1 MSVRTLE
8 QELRYTWLSVSK
20 MYNEEASKYGGSMA
34 VGFALLSLNPK
45 ENTPST
51 SLGPKMG
58 MESTSLS
65 RTLRFMEDENLIQRI
80 PNPEDGRGVLI
91 KLTERG
97 MEFRNYARELVM
109 KFNKTITNEV
119 GEDSV
124 QNFYK
129 VVDRINKL
137 IKNKEIFK

>member
-1 MSVRTLE
+1 MSKRTIE
-8 QELRYTWLSVSK
+8 QEIRYTWQSVSK
-20 MYNEEASKYGGSMA
+20 MYNEEAEKFGGSMT

-65 RTLRFMEDENLIQRI
+65 RTLRFMEDEKLIQRI
-80 PNPEDGRGVLI
+80 PNPEDGRGILI

-97 MEFRNYARELVM
+97 IEFRNYAKELVM
-109 KFNKTITNEV
+109 KFNKSITNEV
-119 GEDSV
+119 GENSV
-124 QNFYK
+124 KNFYH
-129 VVDRINKL
+129 VIDRINKL
-137 IKNKEIFK
+137 IKNKKIF

>member
-8 QELRYTWLSVSK
+8 QELRYTWLSISK
-20 MYNEEASKYGGSMA
+20 MYNEEASKYGASMA

-45 ENTPST
+45 EDTSST

-109 KFNKTITNEV
+109 TFNKTITNEV
-119 GEDSV
+119 GEDSLK
-124 QNFYK
+124 NFYK

-137 IKNKEIFK
+137 IKNKEIF